1 MIGTA
6 MVAKSARLVA
16 PVALAAVA
24 VATYLIVHAGLNPQH
39 TSTTAS
45 SLLSTGHA
53 GAGSHRHR
61 PTPKFYIVKSGDT
74 LSQISI
80 KTHVSI
86 ATITALNPGMNPNAL
101 QTGQRLR
108 LRR

>member
-1 MIGTA
+1 MIRTA

-39 TSTTAS
+39 PATATS
-45 SLLSTGHA
+45 SLPSTGHA
-53 GAGSHRHR
+53 GALSDHHRS
-61 PTPKFYIVKSGDT
+61 TPKFYTVKSGDT

-80 KTHVSI
+80 KTHV
-86 ATITALNPGMNPNAL
+86 TILTISALNPGLNPNAL